1 MIDTMELF
9 NRAGKSKESVIPTDL
24 DSIRSTL
31 FGKFYE
37 GIIAKW
43 LEEKEGY
50 KHLQGK
56 PCVYWKNTQPLLNPS
71 NDAFID
77 SLNKSLEQ
85 KRNNNIRTNS
95 DGLFEKDGGFYL
107 WEAKHWAKWNEG
119 KPIEKQVE
127 DLLSNSPWLLAKNVK
142 HNGQDKKI
150 NGILFSW
157 WQRFEGYEKLQQDI
171 SRRIRLPFK
180 FYFTSDIIDDCRRNK
195 YHWYQ
200 KLINEQ
206 KENIDEFFREL
217 LGEK

>member
-1 MIDTMELF
+1 MKETLKLF
-9 NRAGKSKESVIPTDL
+9 SEAGKSNKSIISTDL

-43 LEEKEGY
+43 LVEKEGY
-50 KHLQGK
+50 LHQNGK
-56 PCVYWKNTQPLLNPS
+56 PCVYWKEIDELNLS
-71 NDAFID
+71 DNFSK
-77 SLNKSLEQ
+77 SLNGSLESK
-85 KRNNNIRTNS
+85 KRHNKHSNS
-95 DGLFEKDGGFYL
+95 DGLFKKNDKYFL

-119 KPIEKQVE
+119 KELEKQVG
-127 DLLSNSPWLLAKNVK
+127 DLLSNSPWLLAKKVK
-142 HNGQDKKI
+142 KSGENIKI
-150 NGILFSW
+150 DGILFSW
-157 WQRFEGYEKLQQDI
+157 WQRFKGYETLQQDV
-171 SRRIRLPFK
+171 SQRIGLPFK

-195 YHWYQ
+195 YCWYK